1 MAHRV
6 VVELELSFGERLHQV
21 DPPAG
26 RIHLGP
32 RQYVGR
38 ARLEAESAMDAI
50 EQQFV
55 IDDIAHGLSDR
66 VMHRA
71 MRVFGRRLGSELLLS
86 GHRKNQSPPTKQPGL
101 KMPAGSNVAF

>member
-1 MAHRV
+1 
-6 VVELELSFGERLHQV
+6 
-21 DPPAG
+21 
-26 RIHLGP
+26 
-32 RQYVGR
+32 
-38 ARLEAESAMDAI
+38 
-50 EQQFV
+50 FV

-101 KMPAGSNVAF
+101 KMPAGSNVAFIRPIRLSVGVGGSSKKFRSSRAPGDAARMRRWPCAPCAASP